1 MRRRIVLQAMTAG
14 TAALI
19 TGRSGV
25 AGLSATGRDA
35 EGPFYPVAPIP
46 IRESLIA
53 NAEHRGHR
61 LSFSGRVLRLNGS
74 PVSGCKVEIWQCDAN
89 KVYHHP
95 AVFDASKA
103 DPNFL
108 GFGAQV
114 SNDVGAYSFST
125 IVPVGYFGRPPHIHV
140 KLWLNGTETL
150 TTQVYLVGMGGAHSR
165 QMAPRSDGDE
175 FEAKFDFVI
184 G

>member
-14 TAALI
+14 AAVLV
-19 TGRSGV
+19 TERSSA
-25 AGLSATGRDA
+25 AGLFVTGRDA
-35 EGPFYPVAPIP
+35 EGPFYPVEPVP
-46 IRESLIA
+46 IRQSLITRA
-53 NAEHRGHR
+53 GHRGHR
-61 LSFSGRVLRLNGS
+61 LSFSGRILHLDGS
-74 PVSGCKVEIWQCDAN
+74 PVGGCKVEIWQCDAN

-95 AVFDASKA
+95 AVFDAAEA

-114 SNDVGAYSFST
+114 SDEVGAFSFTT

-140 KLWLNGTETL
+140 KLWINGAETL
-150 TTQVYLVGMGGAHSR
+150 TTQVYLFGMGGARSR
-165 QMAPRSDGDE
+165 QMAPRGDGDE